1 MRGALHSLLTAAML
15 AGTAGAQAQAMTDP
29 TKPPAALSAP
39 GGSSESPGTQEDTA
53 GMQLQSILM
62 SSGRKVAVIN
72 GNMVPLGGMVG
83 EAKLVAISETQVVL
97 KKGDETEV
105 LKLFPGVDKQPS
117 KRRAARAGAK
127 GSGPDSTR
135 QGGSK

>member
-1 MRGALHSLLTAAML
+1 MRNALHCMIAAMVM
-15 AGTAGAQAQAMTDP
+15 ATAGAQAQILVDP
-29 TKPPAALSAP
+29 TKPPASFSAP
-39 GGSSESPGTQEDTA
+39 GTQSGAQAAQEEIVGT
-53 GMQLQSILM
+53 QLQSILM

-72 GNMVPLGGMVG
+72 GTMVPLGGMVG

-105 LKLFPGVDKQPS
+105 LKLFPGVDKVPS
-117 KRRAARAGAK
+117 KRRTARAGAK